1 MTGLLCLFLNERSA
15 RHFFHF
21 KADSTGVAIKYRSKV
36 IKPVIKYEKMCVGV
50 EKGGSYIQVK
60 EYVTA
65 CG

>member
-1 MTGLLCLFLNERSA
+1 MGKTF
-15 RHFFHF
+15 FFHF
-21 KADSTGVAIKYRSKV
+21 KTDSTGVVIKYRSKV
-36 IKPVIKYEKMCVGV
+36 IKAVIKDEKMCVGV